1 MALLFRHRQWL
12 WLCLASVLIVLAGAA
27 IYSSS
32 EAARAPGSTGAVL
45 DGDGPVNLGPTLAWY
60 PDPEN
65 ELTLADVRALAA
77 AGELRKQ
84 DAISPHFGYSAGPV
98 WLHVSLS
105 IADDAR
111 RNWVLELNHPLFRE
125 IDAWLVDG
133 PGRITHF
140 RGGHAV
146 PVSEWPVNH
155 RVFAFPVEASPGETL
170 DLYLRLSGDSSLQ
183 APLLAWTERAF
194 LEERGTVNIWL
205 GFTYGLVFAL
215 LAYNLLLYF
224 GLRDAN
230 YIYYVAYVAS
240 LLLALLT
247 VHGVAY
253 QYLWPWASHW
263 AHVAAP
269 TLGAIGHIAALAFAR
284 SFLQTPRRMPRT
296 DRWLI
301 LPLIVLLALV
311 ALLALAGGA
320 RLANQIVAPLLVA
333 ITVVLFTVGVISWRN
348 GLAQARYFVLAWT
361 VLLAGIS
368 LYALRAMGLVPNV
381 FITEYG
387 LMLGAWVELLLLSF
401 ALAHRM
407 RLVQEERETIQA
419 RAENALYRRAYEDQ
433 ITRLPNRRY
442 LQENL
447 QELINRSGSQSSH
460 GLIMVLPDRFHVL
473 LEGRGYKAGDRL
485 LRLLGSRLGR
495 IARELDDDA
504 SVEAN
509 VVGRFSGPI
518 FAILLA
524 DVDREAMAL
533 FVDRLS
539 LALNEP
545 IRSQGR
551 EYHFDFNIACTLFP
565 HDGRDAQTLF
575 RNARAALSFGEQK
588 TTGTIWFSESMRGAA
603 EDQLEMEEALRM
615 AAALGE
621 FEMLYQPVI
630 DLQSG
635 EVSSME
641 ALVRWRHNGRLI
653 SPDEFI
659 PVAESA
665 GLISDIGRWLMEQVC
680 WQILNWRQEGVPV
693 PPVAVNVSA
702 VQFSHPDFVTEVCS
716 AVRAVGIDP
725 ADMELEITE
734 TAAMDQIEPVLERM
748 QTLREAGFVLVMD
761 DFGTGH
767 SSMAH
772 LQRFPIQKVK
782 IDRNFIQALDAE
794 GPESAIAE
802 RILDL
807 AHAMGLRCV
816 AEGVETLAQLE
827 ALQEMGCDYA
837 QGFYFTHAVTPEEIP
852 PALKKGKFS
861 V

>member
-1 MALLFRHRQWL
+1 MALLFRHRKWL
-12 WLCLASVLIVLAGAA
+12 WLCLSAALIVLATTV
-27 IYSSS
+27 IHTSS
-32 EAARAPGSTGAVL
+32 EAARASGTTGPL
-45 DGDGPVNLGPTLAWY
+45 LSGEGPVNLGPVLSWY
-60 PDPEN
+60 PDPDA
-65 ELTLADVRALAA
+65 ELTLADVQALAA
-77 AGELRKQ
+77 AGELREQ
-84 DAISPHFGYSAGPV
+84 DAVSPHFGYSAGPV
-98 WLHVSLS
+98 WLHVELH
-105 IADDAR
+105 ADAQVRPD
-111 RNWVLELNHPLFRE
+111 WVIELNHPLFRE
-125 IDAWLVDG
+125 IDAWLIDDRG
-133 PGRITHF
+133 QGQHF

-146 PVSEWPVNH
+146 PASEWPISH
-155 RVFAFPVEASPGETL
+155 RVFAFPLVITSGETL
-170 DLYLRLSGDSSLQ
+170 DLYMRLAGDSSLQ
-183 APLLAWTERAF
+183 APLLAWTESAF
-194 LEERGTVNIWL
+194 LQERGTVNIWL

-224 GLRDAN
+224 GLRDIN
-230 YIYYVAYVAS
+230 YIYYVAYVTS

-269 TLGAIGHIAALAFAR
+269 TLGAAGHIAALAFAR
-284 SFLQTPRRMPRT
+284 SFLQMPARMPRA
-296 DRWLI
+296 DRLVMI
-301 LPLIVLLALV
+301 PLIMVLALVSLLALT
-311 ALLALAGGA
+311 GGA
-320 RLANQIVAPLLVA
+320 RLANQIVAPLLVG
-333 ITVVLFTVGVISWRN
+333 ITVVLFTVGVISWRQ

-368 LYALRAMGLVPNV
+368 LYALRAMGVVPNV

-387 LMLGAWVELLLLSF
+387 LMFGAWVELLLLSF

-407 RLVQEERETIQA
+407 RLVQEERETVQE
-419 RAENALYRRAYEDQ
+419 RAEQALYRRAYEDQ

-442 LQENL
+442 LQKSL
-447 QELINRSGSQSSH
+447 QELIDEFGPDSAH
-460 GLIMVLPDRFHVL
+460 GLIMVQPDRFHVL
-473 LEGRGYKAGDRL
+473 LEGRGYKTGDRL

-504 SVEAN
+504 SAGAN
-509 VVGRFSGPI
+509 IVGRFSGPI
-518 FAILLA
+518 FAILVS
-524 DVDREAMAL
+524 DIDNQAMRL

-539 LALNEP
+539 AALVEP

-551 EYHFDFNIACTLFP
+551 EYHFDFNIACTVFP
-565 HDGRDAQTLF
+565 QDGNDAQALF
-575 RNARAALSFGEQK
+575 RNARAALSYGAQK
-588 TTGTIWFSESMRGAA
+588 INGTIWFNESMRGAA

-615 AAALGE
+615 APALGE

-635 EVSSME
+635 QMSSME
-641 ALVRWRHNGRLI
+641 ALVRWRHDGRLI
-653 SPDEFI
+653 SPEEFI

-680 WQILNWRQEGVPV
+680 WQILNWRQQGVPV
-693 PPVAVNVSA
+693 LPVAVNISA

-716 AVRAVGIDP
+716 AVRAVGINPGDI
-725 ADMELEITE
+725 ELEITE

-748 QTLREAGFVLVMD
+748 RALREAGFVLVMD

-802 RILDL
+802 RILEL

-816 AEGVETLAQLE
+816 AEGVETQEQLQQ
-827 ALQEMGCDYA
+827 LQAMGCDYV
-837 QGFYFTHAVTPEEIP
+837 QGFYFSQPVPPEKIPAVLELRYIE
-852 PALKKGKFS
+852 
-861 V
+861 

>member
-1 MALLFRHRQWL
+1 MALLFRHRKWL
-12 WLCLASVLIVLAGAA
+12 WLCLATVLIVLASTA
-27 IYSSS
+27 IQTSS
-32 EAARAPGSTGAVL
+32 EAARVTGTTGTL
-45 DGDGPVNLGPTLAWY
+45 LSDEGPVNLGPALAWY
-60 PDPEN
+60 PDPEA
-65 ELTLADVRALAA
+65 ELTLSDVRALVAT
-77 AGELRKQ
+77 GEMRQQ
-84 DAISPHFGYSAGPV
+84 DAISPHFGYSPGPV
-98 WLHVSLS
+98 WLHVTLR
-105 IADDAR
+105 AGEDVRPD
-111 RNWVLELNHPLFRE
+111 WVVELNHPLFRE
-125 IDAWLVDG
+125 IDAWLIDG
-133 PGRITHF
+133 LGRMTHF
-140 RGGHAV
+140 RGGHSV
-146 PVSEWPVNH
+146 PASEWPINH

-170 DLYLRLSGDSSLQ
+170 ELYLRLAGDSSLQ
-183 APLLAWTERAF
+183 APLLAWSERAF

-263 AHVAAP
+263 AHAAAP
-269 TLGAIGHIAALAFAR
+269 TLGAFGHIAALAFAR
-284 SFLQTPRRMPRT
+284 SFLQMPGRMPRT
-296 DRWLI
+296 DRWLM
-301 LPLIVLLALV
+301 LPLIVLLALI
-311 ALLALAGGA
+311 ALLALGGGA
-320 RLANQIVAPLLVA
+320 RLANQIITPLLVA
-333 ITVVLFTVGVISWRN
+333 VTVVLFTVGVVSWRQ
-348 GLAQARYFVLAWT
+348 GLVQARYFVLAWT
-361 VLLAGIS
+361 VLLAGVS
-368 LYALRAMGLVPNV
+368 LYSLRAMGVVPNV

-419 RAENALYRRAYEDQ
+419 RAEKALYRRAYEDQ

-442 LQENL
+442 LQESL
-447 QELINRSGSQSSH
+447 QELVAQAGPASSH
-460 GLIMVLPDRFHVL
+460 GLIMLEPDRFHVL

-485 LRLLGSRLGR
+485 LRLLGSRLSR
-495 IARELDDDA
+495 ITRELDDEA
-504 SVEAN
+504 FAN
-509 VVGRFSGPI
+509 VNIVGRFSGPI

-524 DVDREAMAL
+524 DVDKAAMTL
-533 FVDRLS
+533 FVERLS
-539 LALNEP
+539 HTLNEP

-565 HDGRDAQTLF
+565 HDGGDAQTLF
-575 RNARAALSFGEQK
+575 RNARAALSFGEQQ
-588 TTGTIWFSESMRGAA
+588 TNGTVWFSEAMRGAA

-615 AAALGE
+615 AVALGE
-621 FEMLYQPVI
+621 FEMCYQPVI
-630 DLQSG
+630 DLKTGQM
-635 EVSSME
+635 SSME
-641 ALVRWRHNGRLI
+641 ALVRWHHNGRLI

-680 WQILNWRQEGVPV
+680 WQILNWRHEGVPV
-693 PPVAVNVSA
+693 PPVAVNISA

-748 QTLREAGFVLVMD
+748 QALREEGFVLVMD

-802 RILDL
+802 RILEL

-816 AEGVETLAQLE
+816 AEGVETREQLE
-827 ALQEMGCDYA
+827 LLKEMGCDYA
-837 QGFYFTHAVTPEEIP
+837 QGFYFTAAVTSNEIP
-852 PALKKGKFS
+852 ALNAQGFK